1 METLYEQSPPV
12 VVTGNTQASQQTK
25 PLRPATKTHIDIQ
38 DLEIALSTSSGY
50 IVNVKSQALRS
61 VLADLKQYIQ
71 HHESHSGDAPRDST
85 NRQILLEIQSDVR
98 ELKKTAKQPE

>member
-25 PLRPATKTHIDIQ
+25 PLRPATKTYINIQ

-61 VLADLKQYIQ
+61 VLADLK
-71 HHESHSGDAPRDST
+71 
-85 NRQILLEIQSDVR
+85 
-98 ELKKTAKQPE
+98 